1 MIGISQMSSD
11 KDTNKN
17 NNSNQSTQSNQ
28 SESSNQSIQSE
39 PSIDSDTNISSEEPT
54 DLYNIG
60 DTATLNDWSINVTNM
75 QIVNS
80 IAGNFGSFSPKEE
93 GNQYVQLFVTITN
106 NGKQSDS
113 FLPTVSFG
121 NEPTARI
128 LYGDGYEFPPT
139 NLLGYSNDLHDSV
152 VNPLSSKTGE
162 IAFNIPQSVA
172 TATEQLVVE
181 FEAGNKS
188 VEFKLR

>member
-17 NNSNQSTQSNQ
+17 NNSNQS
-28 SESSNQSIQSE
+28 IQSE
-39 PSIDSDTNISSEEPT
+39 PSIDSDTNISSEEPM

-60 DTATLNDWSINVTNM
+60 DAATLNDWSINVTNM
-75 QIVNS
+75 QIVTS
-80 IAGNFGSFSPKEE
+80 IPDDFISFSPNEE

-106 NGKQSDS
+106 NGKQLDT

-121 NEPTARI
+121 NQVKARI
-128 LYGDGYEFPPT
+128 LYGDGYEFSPT
-139 NLLGYSNDLHDSV
+139 NLLGYSNDLHDSG

-181 FEAGNKS
+181 FRAGSKT